1 MSPFGLSPYGT
12 STRRRPQLDFFN
24 LISFIYSTRH
34 PTTRPPRAN
43 APGWPG
49 CRHLCIHVHV
59 HLLHH
64 DPRHSRGRL
73 GGIDDLHHHDLQHH
87 DLRHHDAVAHGDML
101 RWLQSASSL
110 DLNCSD
116 CHYSMAATLRQ
127 SLGSCS
133 GPSDLRLYL
142 RLQLL
147 LCSHLSAATSGPTG
161 LGCRSSSSSSSSSSS
176 ASSLDL
182 HCSFFAAATLVAV
195 LPCSGCAPTQSSVE
209 QAAAGPSYACG
220 YVLGYASVDSCF
232 AAATSVQHLR
242 CSPAR
247 SRDLHGS
254 YFAAATSVRPLRG
267 SAALS
272 LEPDCSYI
280 AVPLAEPVAM
290 PPTAPPSTA
299 TASQCNLSLLSDQS
313 VASQP
318 VFSGQ

>member
-24 LISFIYSTRH
+24 LISFIYFTRH
-34 PTTRPPRAN
+34 PTTQPPRAN

-182 HCSFFAAATLVAV
+182 HCSFFAAATLVWPLRCTFSCTFTCILPSPGERQVAAHRHIAALGSCRPTVKCRACAV
-195 LPCSGCAPTQSSVE
+195 GHLPDNHGECVSADTGSLQRDRPPAALHGRARSQRELLPTPATWEVRIIDHFRP
-209 QAAAGPSYACG
+209 AAVPT
-220 YVLGYASVDSCF
+220 
-232 AAATSVQHLR
+232 AAT
-242 CSPAR
+242 
-247 SRDLHGS
+247 
-254 YFAAATSVRPLRG
+254 AATC
-267 SAALS
+267 A
-272 LEPDCSYI
+272 
-280 AVPLAEPVAM
+280 
-290 PPTAPPSTA
+290 
-299 TASQCNLSLLSDQS
+299 
-313 VASQP
+313 
-318 VFSGQ
+318 